1 MRRAFSFL
9 AARPWLA
16 PVFAAAL
23 ILCLAG
29 LPDPAHADVIDDI
42 TKGVSK
48 LFFAVIVIVMMVIGV
63 MQLLRHHIMG
73 LFVLIGAAVVVLLA
87 GNTDLVVK
95 LAQAFSNLFHLNWGA
110 PAGGGSTG

>member
-1 MRRAFSFL
+1 MRKVFSCFT
-9 AARPWLA
+9 ARPWALTFFVA
-16 PVFAAAL
+16 TL
-23 ILCLAG
+23 ILCLAS

-42 TKGVSK
+42 TKGFSK

-73 LFVLIGAAVVVLLA
+73 LFVLIGAAVIVLLA

-110 PAGGGSTG
+110 PGSGGTG